1 MTPTPAIP
9 EYHAPTPE
17 AIDALERAVREHRR
31 VALMR
36 RGTEYGVV
44 AERLEARGVGG
55 GGAEVLHA
63 RLPMTGEV
71 HEFALGDLEWFAVLP

>member
-1 MTPTPAIP
+1 MSLWPS
-9 EYHAPTPE
+9 
-17 AIDALERAVREHRR
+17 DS
-31 VALMR
+31 R
-36 RGTEYGVV
+36 RG
-44 AERLEARGVGG
+44 AWGG